1 MQKLNYHLR
10 LRTDQPAKDG
20 RCKVALHLSINGAR
34 VRISLPIAIH
44 PDFWDDNKQCAR
56 AKGDLLFSKQINTY
70 VLSVRRKVDEIFFDA
85 LNNDSILTV
94 DKFDVA
100 FNRKAASGDFLTFME
115 NEIEAARP
123 HHPEGT
129 IKAWVSAYNHLRQ
142 CFDKIGYGDIGLDL
156 VKRFDLYLRRKKLEH
171 NYISKVHSFLRKYII
186 LANKKGKKV
195 GNPYADF
202 KLTVRK
208 KEREYLT
215 AAEVVG
221 LRTIYARKELPSHL
235 QKSLRHF
242 LFQIAT
248 SLRYSDL
255 VGITTENIVGNSLVF
270 CPIKTQKTGK
280 MVRVVLSEMALAML
294 ADREGLGDNLFDVYK
309 EQNMNRWLKQI
320 ADYAG
325 IGKKFTTHM
334 GRHTFGFLFIAS
346 GGQIEVLQKIMGHSD
361 LKTTQVYTHINSDQ
375 IGAGVRKMDDLLSS
389 ISE

>member
-1 MQKLNYHLR
+1 MQKLNYNFK

-20 RCKVALHLSINGAR
+20 RCKIAIHLSINGAR
-34 VRISLPIAIH
+34 VRISLPIAIT
-44 PDFWDDNKQCAR
+44 PDTWDENKQQAR
-56 AKGDLLFSKQINTY
+56 SKGDLLYSKQINTY
-70 VLSVRRKVDEIFFDA
+70 LISIRRKVDEIFFDA
-85 LNNDSILTV
+85 LNTDSILTV
-94 DKFDVA
+94 DKFDTA

-115 NEIEAARP
+115 NEISASKK

-142 CFDKIGYGDIGLDL
+142 CFGKIGYGDISLEL

-195 GNPYADF
+195 GNPYTEF
-202 KLTVRK
+202 KLTIRK

-215 AAEVVG
+215 ASEVVG
-221 LRTIYARKELPSHL
+221 LRTIYYRKELPNHL
-235 QKSLRHF
+235 QKCLRHF

-255 VGITTENIVGNSLVF
+255 VGIKKENIVGNSLVF
-270 CPIKTQKTGK
+270 CPIKTRRTGK
-280 MVRVVLSEMALAML
+280 MVRVVLSEMALSML
-294 ADREGLGDNLFDVYK
+294 AESESNGDNLFDVYK

-361 LKTTQVYTHINSDQ
+361 LKTTQIYTHINSDQ
-375 IGAGVRKMDDLLSS
+375 ISAGVRKMDDLLSS
-389 ISE
+389 ISD